1 MIIKKMRISAVSL
14 VLFFFLFLTAG
25 QAALADDNTR
35 FGEDAVYYMQ
45 YIQDTYPERIPESSQ
60 TRAAG
65 DWLIREVGAMGYQA
79 STEEITWPGDDGHTY
94 YGRNII
100 FTKKGN
106 TDREIVIGAHYDSV
120 DTNGADDNAS
130 GVGLLLETANRIID
144 VDTNYTIRFILFD
157 LGEYQHVGSRYHI
170 NQASQE
176 YIDNIAC
183 FINLDTLAMGD
194 SMYIYG
200 GSFDG
205 TATSRTWLVE
215 QAAATAE
222 DMGLDI
228 GYHPDVNTGYPVPT
242 KATGSDQAAF
252 DQAGIPYL
260 YMNASNWVGGN
271 YDDTYQTDHEAVS
284 DGMMKHRKAY
294 DNWDFYTST
303 FPGRAY
309 EHLSSYSR
317 LLDCLIRNLSEWGT
331 SSVDV
336 PLEYEKV
343 NETVWAT
350 SNVRIREESSTS
362 SDEIAM
368 LNAGEPILRVGYN
381 EEWSKVKYEGRELY
395 IASAYLTTEK
405 PEGAEDLPTPEPTT
419 EGETETEPTTIAE
432 TTAAVTTA
440 PETSAAATQAEPSF
454 IQKTLTPVMSFLS
467 NFEMKY
473 YLIGGIALA
482 AIIGC
487 IIVFIYQRKHRY

>member
-1 MIIKKMRISAVSL
+1 MILKKIGKLAVAL
-14 VLFFFLFLTAG
+14 VLFGFSFLGMG
-25 QAALADDNTR
+25 QPAVADDNTR
-35 FGEDAVYYMQ
+35 YGEDAVYYMQ
-45 YIQDTYPERIPESSQ
+45 YLQNTYPERIPESSQ

-65 DWLIREVGAMGYQA
+65 DFLIREIGAIGYGI
-79 STEEITWPGDDGHTY
+79 EEEEVVWPGEDGHTY

-130 GVGLLLETANRIID
+130 GVALLLETAIRIID
-144 VDTNYTIRFILFD
+144 VETNYTIRFILFD
-157 LGEYQHVGSRYHI
+157 LGEYQNVGSQYHI

-176 YIDNIAC
+176 YLDNIAC
-183 FINLDTLAMGD
+183 YINLDTLAMGD

-200 GSFDG
+200 GNFDG
-205 TATSRTWLVE
+205 SATSRTWLVE

-228 GYHPDVNTGYPVPT
+228 GFHPDVNDAYPVPT
-242 KATGSDQAAF
+242 KATGGDQEAF

-260 YMNASNWVGGN
+260 FMNASNWVGGK
-271 YDDTYQTDHEAVS
+271 YDDSYQTDHESVS

-294 DNWDFYTST
+294 DNWDFYTNT

-309 EHLSSYSR
+309 NHLSSFSR
-317 LLDCLIRNLSEWGT
+317 LLDRLIRNLSEWST

-350 SNVRIREESSTS
+350 SNVKIREDSSTN

-368 LNAGEPILRVGYN
+368 LQEGAPILRVGYN
-381 EEWSKVKYEGRELY
+381 REWSKVKFEGRELF

-405 PEGAEDLPTPEPTT
+405 PEGAEELPTIEETTQEETEETT
-419 EGETETEPTTIAE
+419 EESLEETTVSWETEVATTTQSNHSDISSKL
-432 TTAAVTTA
+432 A
-440 PETSAAATQAEPSF
+440 PV
-454 IQKTLTPVMSFLS
+454 ISFLS
-467 NFEMKY
+467 GIEMKY
-473 YLIGGIALA
+473 YLIGGIGLV
-482 AIIGC
+482 AIISC
-487 IIVFIYQRKHRY
+487 VIVFIYQKKHRY